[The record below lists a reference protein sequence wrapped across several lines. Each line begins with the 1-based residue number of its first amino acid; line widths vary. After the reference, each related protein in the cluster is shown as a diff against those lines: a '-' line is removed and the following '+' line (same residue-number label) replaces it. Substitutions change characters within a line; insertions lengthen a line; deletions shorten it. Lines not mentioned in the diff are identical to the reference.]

1 MTEAG
6 FEECFREHFPRLVAL
21 GETMTGDSAVAHEL
35 AQESFVRLHARW
47 ETVSSYERPEG
58 WLRRVMSNLLIDHHR
73 SRVAERRAVERLATR
88 SRQDDDPDAF
98 EPDAWSYLLAALPS
112 RQRLVVTLFYGFDQS
127 ISEVADAMGVS
138 QNTVKSSL
146 SKARETLRAGLEQ
159 DNVE

>member
-21 GETMTGDSAVAHEL
+21 GETMTGDRAVAHEL
-35 AQESFVRLHARW
+35 AQESFIRLHARW

-58 WLRRVMSNLLIDHHR
+58 WLRRVMSNLLIDYHR

-88 SRQDDDPDAF
+88 ARRNDGADAF
-98 EPDAWSYLLAALPS
+98 EPDAWSTLVAGLPS

-127 ISEVADAMGVS
+127 ISEVADAIGVS
-138 QNTVKSSL
+138 PNTVKSSL
-146 SKARETLRAGLEQ
+146 SKARETLRAGLEEQ
-159 DNVE
+159 NVE

>member
-1 MTEAG
+1 MTETG

-21 GETMTGDSAVAHEL
+21 GEAMTGDSAVAHEL

-47 ETVSSYERPEG
+47 ETVSSYDRPEG
-58 WLRRVMSNLLIDHHR
+58 WLRRVMSNLLVDHHR

-88 SRQDDDPDAF
+88 APQDDDPGAF
-98 EPDAWSYLLAALPS
+98 EPDAWSSLVAALPS

-127 ISEVADAMGVS
+127 ISEVAEAIGVS
-138 QNTVKSSL
+138 PNTVKSSL

-159 DNVE
+159 QNVE

>member
-1 MTEAG
+1 
-6 FEECFREHFPRLVAL
+6 
-21 GETMTGDSAVAHEL
+21 
-35 AQESFVRLHARW
+35 
-47 ETVSSYERPEG
+47 
-58 WLRRVMSNLLIDHHR
+58 MSNLLIDHHR

>member
-47 ETVSSYERPEG
+47 ETVSGYDRPDG

-88 SRQDDDPDAF
+88 ARRDDGPDAF
-98 EPDAWSYLLAALPS
+98 EPDAWSDLVAALPS

-138 QNTVKSSL
+138 QSTVKSSL
-146 SKARETLRAGLEQ
+146 SKAREALRAGLEQ
-159 DNVE
+159 HSVE